1 MDNDDLF
8 DSTHA
13 KLQECHMRGAKVKGP
28 DMHLGMQLL
37 FENFSKPWPEEARLQ
52 LYFTL

>member
-8 DSTHA
+8 DGTHA
-13 KLQECHMRGAKVKGP
+13 KLQECHMRRAKVKGL

-37 FENFSKPWPEEARLQ
+37 FENFSKAWPEEARLQ
-52 LYFTL
+52 LYLTL